1 MRRRVLLLV
10 VMSRKRTTRPSSLL
24 PFLAFCF
31 LFWFKPSE
39 PFLVPH
45 LVGNKGFSIR
55 EVNDD
60 IFPTYVY
67 AFFFWTVLSG
77 PVGSKLGSRFV
88 LRVGCSCEFI
98 VRWMLI
104 YGESIR
110 SMRVMQVLF
119 GATIASFPFA
129 FSYGVEMLDNNDDDE
144 DDEEVN
150 DETSDDEKHNGDQ
163 TGYISATFAVSYAL
177 AGMIGQCAVSFGVT
191 ETKTAEDRIGELFW
205 VSLVSVGL
213 AVMVAFFVLP
223 DVSGK
228 HGGSDA
234 RRRRSTG
241 RSARWSLRETAE
253 TIKLSYSDIGARCLS
268 IYWVVASAGLNF
280 VQTYGSNSWYETD
293 ADSGLDNGY
302 FVFVAQVSVAIVSL
316 FARVRVV
323 SEDFGNRP
331 GFYTLCSLFGF
342 VAALLLGRWGS
353 APFKNVGGSKVIA
366 MFVFYVI
373 LTSAVNLGLLVCYA
387 RASTCISN
395 GFERKREEEK
405 KKRLIGTPEA
415 IQNVENSM
423 DNDSEN
429 DNYHSTQSFS
439 SVKEKSAI
447 RMLFGVN
454 GIFAAFTLCMMEAAT
469 RGDSAK
475 TLVRMGAAFIQIGAL
490 INGITTRLVGLKNG
504 YTFSKVEENERRRK
518 EERNGYEIE
527 LNDVSQQQQQ
537 QQEQQWRRS

>member
-1 MRRRVLLLV
+1 M
-10 VMSRKRTTRPSSLL
+10 
-24 PFLAFCF
+24 
-31 LFWFKPSE
+31 
-39 PFLVPH
+39 PH

-55 EVNDD
+55 DVNDD

-77 PVGSKLGSRFV
+77 PVASKLGSRFV
-88 LRVGCSCEFI
+88 LRVGASCEFI

-110 SMRVMQVLF
+110 SMHAMQVLF
-119 GATIASFPFA
+119 GATIASVPFA
-129 FSYGVEMLDNNDDDE
+129 YSYGVEMLDNNGDE
-144 DDEEVN
+144 DEEEEEEN
-150 DETSDDEKHNGDQ
+150 DETSDEKHNGDQ
-163 TGYISATFAVSYAL
+163 TGYISATFALSYAL
-177 AGMIGQCAVSFGVT
+177 AGMIGQCAVSFGDT

-228 HGGSDA
+228 HGGSA
-234 RRRRSTG
+234 RRRSMG

-280 VQTYGSNSWYETD
+280 VQTYGSNSWYETN

-302 FVFVAQVSVAIVSL
+302 FVFVAQVSIAIVSL

-423 DNDSEN
+423 DNDGEN
-429 DNYHSTQSFS
+429 DDYHSTQSFS

-454 GIFAAFTLCMMEAAT
+454 GIFAAFTLCMMEAVT

-504 YTFSKVEENERRRK
+504 YTFSKFEENERRRK

-537 QQEQQWRRS
+537 WRQS

>member
-1 MRRRVLLLV
+1 MLLV
-10 VMSRKRTTRPSSLL
+10 VVVVMSQRRTRRSPSLTL
-24 PFLAFCF
+24 KPFLAFCF

-55 EVNDD
+55 DVNDD

-77 PVGSKLGSRFV
+77 PVASKLGSRFV
-88 LRVGCSCEFI
+88 LRVGASCEFI

-110 SMRVMQVLF
+110 SMRAMQVLF
-119 GATIASFPFA
+119 GATIASVPFA
-129 FSYGVEMLDNNDDDE
+129 YSYGVEMLDNNGDE
-144 DDEEVN
+144 DEDEDEEN
-150 DETSDDEKHNGDQ
+150 DETSDEKHNGDQ
-163 TGYISATFAVSYAL
+163 TGYISATFALSYAL
-177 AGMIGQCAVSFGVT
+177 AGMIGQCAVSFGDT

-228 HGGSDA
+228 HGGSA
-234 RRRRSTG
+234 RRRSTG

-302 FVFVAQVSVAIVSL
+302 FVFVAQVSIAIVSL

-429 DNYHSTQSFS
+429 DDYHSTQSFS

-454 GIFAAFTLCMMEAAT
+454 GIFAAFTLCMMEAVT

-504 YTFSKVEENERRRK
+504 YTFSKFEENERRRK

-537 QQEQQWRRS
+537 WRQS

>member
-1 MRRRVLLLV
+1 M
-10 VMSRKRTTRPSSLL
+10 
-24 PFLAFCF
+24 
-31 LFWFKPSE
+31 
-39 PFLVPH
+39 
-45 LVGNKGFSIR
+45 
-55 EVNDD
+55 
-60 IFPTYVY
+60 
-67 AFFFWTVLSG
+67 
-77 PVGSKLGSRFV
+77 
-88 LRVGCSCEFI
+88 
-98 VRWMLI
+98 
-104 YGESIR
+104 
-110 SMRVMQVLF
+110 
-119 GATIASFPFA
+119 
-129 FSYGVEMLDNNDDDE
+129 
-144 DDEEVN
+144 
-150 DETSDDEKHNGDQ
+150 
-163 TGYISATFAVSYAL
+163 
-177 AGMIGQCAVSFGVT
+177 
-191 ETKTAEDRIGELFW
+191 
-205 VSLVSVGL
+205 
-213 AVMVAFFVLP
+213 
-223 DVSGK
+223 
-228 HGGSDA
+228 
-234 RRRRSTG
+234 
-241 RSARWSLRETAE
+241 RETAE

-302 FVFVAQVSVAIVSL
+302 FVFVAQVSIAIVSL

-342 VAALLLGRWGS
+342 VAALLLGSWGS